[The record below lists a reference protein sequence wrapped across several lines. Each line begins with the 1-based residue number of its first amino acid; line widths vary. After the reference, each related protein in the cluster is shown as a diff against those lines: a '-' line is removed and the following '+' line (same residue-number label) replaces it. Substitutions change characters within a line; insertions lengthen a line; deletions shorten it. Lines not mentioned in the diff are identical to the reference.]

1 MEFETERINFNNSNC
16 PELFPQLPGN
26 CNPITNDI
34 RNFLMTD
41 SSFEDFRLYH
51 LNSSFGHNTYPE
63 NSIKDTNY
71 IGGSNKTKP
80 KVILSEFK

>member
-1 MEFETERINFNNSNC
+1 MEFEAERINFNNSNR
-16 PELFPQLPGN
+16 PELFPQLPYDSK
-26 CNPITNDI
+26 PIINDI

-41 SSFEDFRLYH
+41 PSFEDFRLYH
-51 LNSSFGHNTYPE
+51 LNSSFGHNAYQE